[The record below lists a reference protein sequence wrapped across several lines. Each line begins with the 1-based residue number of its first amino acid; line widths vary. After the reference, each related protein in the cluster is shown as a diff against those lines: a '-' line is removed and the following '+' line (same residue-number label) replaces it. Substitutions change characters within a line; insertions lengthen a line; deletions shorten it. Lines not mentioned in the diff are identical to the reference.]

1 MCGGRSREWGSVK
14 NGRSINGYPLSD
26 IVVRSLVNGT
36 AFDVLM
42 NERRNRI
49 PYFSLCTAERDSM
62 RVLSRSPKRGG
73 CLTQGVSSCCSSA
86 RLYSEDLGG
95 QPGLAEEKEEN

>member
-42 NERRNRI
+42 NECRNRI
-49 PYFSLCTAERDSM
+49 LYFSLCTAERDSM
-62 RVLSRSPKRGG
+62 RVFKSFSEEGRLPNSR
-73 CLTQGVSSCCSSA
+73 GVELLQQ
-86 RLYSEDLGG
+86 RKIV
-95 QPGLAEEKEEN
+95 Q